1 LRVPGCGF
9 ELETRNSKLETGFS
23 IVAAIFLLV
32 VLALLGAFIVNI
44 VGLQQSGQQLD
55 VRGVRAY
62 QAARAGLEWAAW
74 QSLDPN
80 NALNPA
86 ICTAVPTCP
95 ASPTTLPA
103 LAGSLAPFTVVV
115 TCAETA
121 TTEGNREVRVFA
133 VTAIATAGTPGNAD
147 YVSREL
153 QARFSKCH
161 DPTAAAPRCAC
172 G

>member
-1 LRVPGCGF
+1 VP
-9 ELETRNSKLETGFS
+9 RNPGRARGFS
-23 IVAAIFLLV
+23 IVAAIFLVV
-32 VLALLGAFIVNI
+32 VLALLGVFIVNV
-44 VGLQQSGQQLD
+44 VGLQQSSQQLD

-62 QAARAGLEWAAW
+62 QAARAGVEWAAW

-80 NALNPA
+80 STGNPVPPGT
-86 ICTAVPTCP
+86 CGAVPTCP

-115 TCAETA
+115 SCAETA

-133 VTAIATAGTPGNAD
+133 VTSTATAGTPGNPD
-147 YVSREL
+147 YVSREV